1 MVCRM
6 VPALDPAGR
15 ANPEVQDRSK
25 VPTDA
30 KAEPTKMGMSGLSIT
45 TNETQAAA
53 IGGRAMKTA
62 HSGLDKL
69 AMGNSGR
76 GAFQP
81 SWPQFGWL
89 RAYSRRRASSVGRT
103 VCDFAKDM
111 ECRCIFKILLRTRW
125 NLIRSQNSCYQ
136 FNKNASS
143 VFATL

>member
-89 RAYSRRRASSVGRT
+89 RAYSRRRTSKPLDEQFVTSRRIWSV
-103 VCDFAKDM
+103 V
-111 ECRCIFKILLRTRW
+111 
-125 NLIRSQNSCYQ
+125 
-136 FNKNASS
+136 
-143 VFATL
+143 VFSRFFCAQGGI